1 MERPKLN
8 DVVEVYPVL
17 TRMAYAYRHQQK
29 KDHHIR
35 CVQKRVKLKRETSRG
50 KQVASPVT
58 TNSNPSTSTS
68 TSTTTLQINNQPPA
82 RAV

>member
-50 KQVASPVT
+50 KQVA
-58 TNSNPSTSTS
+58 
-68 TSTTTLQINNQPPA
+68 
-82 RAV
+82 